1 MKVGPL
7 ETAAAELRAGRH
19 GSAERK
25 LKKHLK
31 SRPRDPI
38 ARHLL
43 GLAHLARG
51 EPGPAVR
58 QFRRTE
64 AVTFNSSVL
73 PLADDEVYAYILF
86 MVFPVYNTI
95 ETLDPNQIEAAKD
108 LGASTLRTHLRVV
121 LPHAKPGIAVGSI
134 MTFMLAAGSIAV
146 PGLVG
151 PGLHPEWFS
160 QVIYRNFFEAGNWNS
175 GSAYSLALLAACTLF
190 IWWSMFVFRVGIRD
204 IAIEPPGLLEL
215 PVRPGVSALSRPG
228 RRPHNSA
235 QVEHL

>member
-31 SRPRDPI
+31 SRPRDSI

-190 IWWSMFVFRVGIRD
+190 ILVSMFVFRVGIRD

-215 PVRPGVSALSRPG
+215 PVRPEY
-228 RRPHNSA
+228 PH
-235 QVEHL
+235 